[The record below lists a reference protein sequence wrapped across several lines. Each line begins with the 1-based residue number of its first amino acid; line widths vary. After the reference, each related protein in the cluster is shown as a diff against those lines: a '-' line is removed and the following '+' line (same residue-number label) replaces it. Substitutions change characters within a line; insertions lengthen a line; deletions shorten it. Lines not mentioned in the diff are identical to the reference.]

1 MYKKAAK
8 LTGILNK
15 IQSYAVKLYI
25 YTASTIYVAKR
36 KRAKTAI
43 IYVFAAL
50 RLIIPSNSILKRIRT
65 STVWVTS
72 LHFFFAFYYIEV
84 YLQAYPIGMSTDID
98 GWRWMCIVHR
108 HTEMELQTVF
118 FLLCFS
124 PTSFFLFFFYFCQ
137 FQIKNRNKFTFV
149 RSGCC
154 CCCSSCYCQRKETY
168 GKIEIEF
175 LLRRIRCE
183 RVHTNSFRNSPG
195 IYLYLTYL
203 ASIWFECDIS
213 WRTKLTHVV

>member
-1 MYKKAAK
+1 M
-8 LTGILNK
+8 
-15 IQSYAVKLYI
+15 
-25 YTASTIYVAKR
+25 AKR

-43 IYVFAAL
+43 IRFCCSALDYSIELNFKANPHIDSLSNEFAL
-50 RLIIPSNSILKRIRT
+50 
-65 STVWVTS
+65 
-72 LHFFFAFYYIEV
+72 
-84 YLQAYPIGMSTDID
+84 
-98 GWRWMCIVHR
+98 
-108 HTEMELQTVF
+108 F
-118 FLLCFS
+118 FLLFIISKCTYKHIQSEWVPISMADAECALCTDTPKWNFRQFFFFS
-124 PTSFFLFFFYFCQ
+124 AFLLLLFFYFFYFCQ

-149 RSGCC
+149 RSG